1 MKKISEVTRRNIFDM
16 FETGIV
22 LDGGLSSSNQTG
34 KEEILRMSLYGRLDE
49 ISFLERIFPLDR
61 LCSHD
66 PRYKTAREDIFQHTI
81 RNDDWRPD
89 WLLTDDRFNLVGCED
104 EVFLEFICSIFH
116 PAIRKSAEPW
126 EVFLRKIN
134 EYLYMDGYK
143 LIVQQQI
150 SGHEVFSWMPIALG
164 QDYREESLL
173 RIAGFLDSEY
183 VRNQISMMEGSVETN
198 PYIAIGKAKEL
209 IETTCKS
216 LLDIFNTN
224 YTDKTDLP
232 KLFNITCEQLG
243 LSSKKDSLK
252 PDTRANI
259 ISRNILGSNVNI
271 VINMAELRNR
281 FGDGHGRPNTFLHLP
296 SRYARLAVGS
306 AITVVEFMIS
316 TYEQMYG
323 VKYSK

>member
-1 MKKISEVTRRNIFDM
+1 MEKISEVTRRNIFDV
-16 FETGIV
+16 FKTGIV
-22 LDGGLSSSNQTG
+22 LDGGLSSSDQTG
-34 KEEILRMSLYGRLDE
+34 EKEILYMSLYGRLDE
-49 ISFLERIFPLDR
+49 ISFLERVFPLDQI
-61 LCSHD
+61 SSQD
-66 PRYKTAREDIFQHTI
+66 SRYKTVREDIIQHTI
-81 RNDDWRPD
+81 RNDDWPPD
-89 WLLTDDRFNLVGCED
+89 WLLTDDRFNLMGCED
-104 EVFLEFICSIFH
+104 EVFLEFICTIFH

-134 EYLYMDGYK
+134 EYLHMDGYK

-198 PYIAIGKAKEL
+198 PYVAIGKAKEL

-216 LLDIFNTN
+216 LLDIFNIT

-232 KLFNITCEQLG
+232 KLFNMTFEQIG

-252 PDTRANI
+252 RDTQANVL
-259 ISRNILGSNVNI
+259 SRNILGSNVNI
-271 VINMAELRNR
+271 VKNMAELRNK
-281 FGDGHGRPNTFLHLP
+281 FGDGHGRPNTFPRLP

-316 TYEQMYG
+316 TYEQVYG
-323 VKYSK
+323 AKYSK